1 MTPSEPLSQV
11 GRSCDSDKIQF
22 MTLLSHYLR
31 LDSHVIQTRSSSWPF
46 WAIISGWKVMWFRQ
60 DPVHDPS
67 EPLSQVGQ
75 SCDSDK
81 IQFMTP
87 SEPLSQVGQ
96 SCDSDKIQFM
106 TPSEP
111 LSQVGQSCDSDK
123 IQFMTPSEPLS
134 QVGQSCDSDK
144 IQFMTLLSHY
154 LRLDSHVIQTRS
166 SSWPFWAI
174 ISGWTVIWFRQDP
187 VHDPSEPLSQVGQSC
202 DSDKIQ
208 FMTLLS
214 HYLRLDSHVI
224 QTRSSSWLLLS
235 HYLRL
240 DGHVIQTRS
249 SSWPFWA
256 IISGW
261 TVMWFRQD
269 PVHDSFWAIISGWTV
284 MWFRQDPV
292 HDPSEPLAQVGR
304 SCDSDKIQ
312 FITLLSH

>member
-1 MTPSEPLSQV
+1 
-11 GRSCDSDKIQF
+11 
-22 MTLLSHYLR
+22 
-31 LDSHVIQTRSSSWPF
+31 
-46 WAIISGWKVMWFRQ
+46 MWFRQ

-87 SEPLSQVGQ
+87 SEPLSQVGR

-106 TPSEP
+106 TL
-111 LSQVGQSCDSDK
+111 LSHYLRLEGHVIQTRSSSWPFWAIISGWTVMWFRQDPVHDSFWAIISGWTVMWFRQD
-123 IQFMTPSEPLS
+123 PVHDHSEPLS

-154 LRLDSHVIQTRS
+154 LRLDS
-166 SSWPFWAI
+166 
-174 ISGWTVIWFRQDP
+174 
-187 VHDPSEPLSQVGQSC
+187 
-202 DSDKIQ
+202 
-208 FMTLLS
+208 
-214 HYLRLDSHVI
+214 
-224 QTRSSSWLLLS
+224 
-235 HYLRL
+235 
-240 DGHVIQTRS
+240 HVIQTRS

-292 HDPSEPLAQVGR
+292 HDPSEPLSQVGQ
-304 SCDSDKIQ
+304 SWDSDKIQ
-312 FITLLSH
+312 FMTLLSHYLRLDGHVIQTRSSSWLLLSHYLRLDGHMIQTRSSSWLLLSHYLRLDSHVIQTRSSSWLLLSHYLRLDSHVIQTRSSSWPFWAITSGWTVMMWS